1 MSERTELPAKTRK
14 LTRHG
19 VTVVG
24 GGGFYTTLDGRFE
37 VVKVD
42 DFETCCDEPH
52 PVKLPREKW
61 FMSGDYDSRGR
72 WVQKMKKGY
81 HCEGGGT
88 HFYVAWH
95 IWDTK
100 ARNFNGHF
108 EGDYAA
114 GTGPGFFD
122 TFGDAML
129 ELSSIINRQK
139 EIQE

>member
-1 MSERTELPAKTRK
+1 MAERTELPAKTRK

-24 GGGFYTTLDGRFE
+24 GGGFYVTPDGRFE

-42 DFETCCDEPH
+42 DFETECDEPH

-61 FMSGDYDSRGR
+61 HTAGDYDSRGR
-72 WVQKMKKGY
+72 WVEKLKKGY

-95 IWDTK
+95 IWDTV
-100 ARNFNGHF
+100 G
-108 EGDYAA
+108 GDYAT
-114 GTGPGFFD
+114 GTGPGAFD
-122 TFGDAML
+122 TFGDAME
-129 ELSSIINRQK
+129 ELARIIKQEK
-139 EIQE
+139 EIQA